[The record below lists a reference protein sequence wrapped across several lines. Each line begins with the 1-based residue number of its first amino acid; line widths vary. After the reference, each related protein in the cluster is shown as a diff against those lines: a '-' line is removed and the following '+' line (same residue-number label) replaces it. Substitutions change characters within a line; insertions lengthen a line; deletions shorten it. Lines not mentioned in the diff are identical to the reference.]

1 MTVAGDPVLQVSG
14 VRKSFTTPAGS
25 ATVLD
30 GIDLAVHG
38 GEIVAL
44 AGRSGSGKTV
54 LLTVIA
60 GWEQPDAGTVV
71 LPRSA
76 GLDAGP
82 NGSTGAGADAGGAG
96 ADGAGGGAERPW
108 RELAVVPQSLGLLD
122 ELTVEENILLPHRLD
137 PRRRPGDTPH
147 ELAARLGIDHLAG
160 RFPSEISRGE
170 QQRVALARAATLGP
184 RLLLAD
190 EPIAHQNEAWAEV
203 VLAVIADLASGG
215 TACLLATHDELAFR
229 AAHRVVHLT
238 NGRLDPLGRVGDGDH
253 EPAPRV

>member
-1 MTVAGDPVLQVSG
+1 MSVGDEPVLRIIG

-30 GIDLAVHG
+30 GVDLAVHG

-60 GWEQPDAGTVV
+60 GWELPDAGTVL

-76 GLDAGP
+76 GPNAGRSTGP
-82 NGSTGAGADAGGAG
+82 NGSGDGGTDAGGPG
-96 ADGAGGGAERPW
+96 ADGAERPW

-203 VLAVIADLASGG
+203 VLAVIADLAAEG

-238 NGRLDPLGRVGDGDH
+238 NGRLDPLGRVDDGGH
-253 EPAPRV
+253 EPAPRA